1 METVLAHHW
10 LVGMRGGE
18 KVLEQFG
25 ALFPDAPIYTLV
37 ADPPRLSP
45 SLRRHRI
52 NVSWFGR
59 LPGATRLYKQ
69 ALPLF
74 PLIVGTQRVRENARL
89 VLSSDASLT
98 KGLRVRP
105 GAAHV
110 CYCHS
115 PPRYLWDQQEA
126 YARAAGPAM
135 ALLRR
140 ITPAL
145 RRWDRA
151 AAQRVDH
158 FIANSRFVQERIRS
172 AYGRESTVIHPPV
185 ATQDFASVSM
195 PDDFYLVVSQ
205 LVPYK
210 RVDLAVTAFNRSG
223 RRLVVIGDGPELPAL
238 RRQARANVE
247 FRGPQ
252 PFAVLREHYA
262 RCRAL
267 IFPGVEDF
275 GITPL
280 EAQASGRPVIAYGVG
295 GVLETVRPGK
305 TGIFFARQDAAS
317 LLAAIEA
324 FESQNWESA
333 ACRDHAARFGEE
345 RFRREILAFLDERH
359 LL

>member
-1 METVLAHHW
+1 MKTVLAHHW

-25 ALFPDAPIYTLV
+25 ALFPEAPIYTLV
-37 ADPPRLSP
+37 ADPARLSP
-45 SLRRHRI
+45 ALRSHRI
-52 NVSWFGR
+52 SVSWFGR
-59 LPGATRLYKQ
+59 LPGAARLYKQ
-69 ALPLF
+69 ALPFF
-74 PLIVGTQRVRENARL
+74 PMIIGTQRIRENAGL
-89 VLSSDASLT
+89 VLGSDASMI
-98 KGLRVRP
+98 KGLRIPP
-105 GAAHV
+105 GARHV

-115 PPRYLWDQQEA
+115 PPRYLWDQQES
-126 YARAAGPAM
+126 YARAAGPGM
-135 ALLRR
+135 VLLRR

-158 FIANSRFVQERIRS
+158 FIANSRFVQERIRA

-185 ATQDFASVSM
+185 ATQDFAPVSA

-210 RVDLAVTAFNRSG
+210 RIDLAVAAFNRLG
-223 RRLVVIGDGPELPAL
+223 RRLIVIGDGPELPRL

-247 FRGPQ
+247 FLGSQ
-252 PFAVLREHYA
+252 PFAALRDHYA

-280 EAQASGRPVIAYGVG
+280 ETQASGRPVIAYGVG
-295 GVLETVRPGK
+295 GALETVRDGM
-305 TGIFFARQDAAS
+305 TGIFFPRQDVAS
-317 LLAAIEA
+317 LVAGIER
-324 FESQNWESA
+324 FESQKWESS
-333 ACRDHAARFGEE
+333 ACCEQAVRFGEA
-345 RFRREILAFLDERH
+345 RFRGEISAFLGERG